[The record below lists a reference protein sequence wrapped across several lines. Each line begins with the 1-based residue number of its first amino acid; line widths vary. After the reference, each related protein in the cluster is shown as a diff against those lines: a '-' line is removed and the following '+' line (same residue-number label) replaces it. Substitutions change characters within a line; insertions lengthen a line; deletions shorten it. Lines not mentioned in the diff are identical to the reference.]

1 MKLQRLESPSFS
13 VRFEF
18 LKTEFEQRSYCLLTG
33 ERTKQIIE
41 PGTPVLVGNA
51 DGKKI
56 IVTPFDVRKYD
67 LVEATDAERATL
79 EEYGFRWLILG

>member
-1 MKLQRLESPSFS
+1 MKLRRLDSRSFP

-33 ERTKQIIE
+33 ERTKQTIE
-41 PGTPVLVGNA
+41 PGTPVLIGNA
-51 DGKKI
+51 DGKDVV
-56 IVTPFDVRKYD
+56 VTPFDIRKYE